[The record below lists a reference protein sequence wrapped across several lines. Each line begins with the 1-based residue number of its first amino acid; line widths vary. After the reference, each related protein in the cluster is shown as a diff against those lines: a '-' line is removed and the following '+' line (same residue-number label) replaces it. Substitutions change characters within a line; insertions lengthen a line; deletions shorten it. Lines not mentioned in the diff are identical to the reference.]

1 MVLSS
6 FLITSRETLE
16 AALVVGIVLA
26 YLNRTNNEQ
35 YKKTVYY
42 GIFAGIVLS
51 IFSAFLFNIFAG
63 GFEGR
68 AEELFEGFTMLF
80 AATLLTTMIL
90 WMMKQRNIAGK
101 IESKVASHIEKAAF
115 NQTYAYG
122 LFALIVVAVL
132 REGVETVIFF
142 SALNY
147 ASGVSFIG
155 ATLGVITAIGIGY
168 LFFASTRKIN
178 LKKFFSISSIFLILI
193 AAGLVAHGIHEL
205 EEANILNPIIEHVWD
220 INPAITVEGIYPAL
234 HENGIIGSFLK
245 GLFGYNGNPSLLEVL
260 FYAAY
265 LVGIFYLYWRIGS
278 SGSVKAVKNQ

>member
-26 YLNRTNNEQ
+26 YLNKTNNKQ
-35 YKKTVYY
+35 YQKTVYY
-42 GIFAGIVLS
+42 GIFFGIILSVLS
-51 IFSAFLFNIFAG
+51 AVIFNLFAG

-80 AATLLTTMIL
+80 AAALLTTMIL
-90 WMMKQRNIAGK
+90 WMMGQRKIAQE
-101 IESKVASHIEKAAF
+101 IHNKVAKHIAKAQF
-115 NQTYAYG
+115 SQTYSYG

-147 ASGVSFIG
+147 ASGISFIG
-155 ATLGVITAIGIGY
+155 ATLGIITAIAIGY

-178 LKKFFSISSIFLILI
+178 LKKFFNISSILLILI
-193 AAGLVAHGIHEL
+193 AAGLVANGIHEF
-205 EEANILNPIIEHVWD
+205 EEAGVL
-220 INPAITVEGIYPAL
+220 
-234 HENGIIGSFLK
+234 NGIISPLFNINPILDEGSVAGSFLK

-260 FYAAY
+260 FYALY
-265 LVGIFYLYWRIGS
+265 IISIFYIYRGV
-278 SGSVKAVKNQ
+278 GKANAIKSQ